1 MKKVYLQEIS
11 QNNETFYSMVADPKI
26 IAKLIQNVDPGKEQ
40 DNQRPWNESRVKE
53 VARYVA
59 GKFKDDENKKSKGL
73 IPNSP
78 IINITKN
85 IEKEEDADGYYIM
98 LPEKKSEIEQY
109 KESIEIIDGQ
119 HRVRAFMERYLDT
132 DLNENTKYDM
142 LFTVFFQMPKKLKQ
156 EVFMIT
162 NEKQVKVPANL
173 LRLFKKELDLL
184 KGDEV
189 IYELDVKLNEEDYS
203 PLKGRIIIGAKNIP
217 KGYQEVQIAKI
228 IDKSGTYKM
237 LSARNLD
244 TERMCKII
252 SNYLTAWEKS
262 YGVSFQEPQND
273 TLTKISGLRYVFYLL
288 PACMDILI
296 RRKATPTI
304 EEFKKIVDMLPA
316 ATDIDDV
323 FTNEYTTLSFRGEG
337 ATTQLAKEHGLKLK
351 TYDEENEDDYDIFKG
366 I

>member
-1 MKKVYLQEIS
+1 MKKIYLQEIH
-11 QNNETFYSMVADPKI
+11 QNNEDFYAMIADPKI

-40 DNQRPWNESRVKE
+40 ENQRPWNETRVKE

-59 GKFKDDENKKSKGL
+59 GKFKDDENKKAKGL

-78 IINITKN
+78 ILNIINN
-85 IEKEEDADGYYIM
+85 IDLEKDEKGYYIM
-98 LPEKKSEIEQY
+98 LPETKAELDNY
-109 KESIEIIDGQ
+109 KESIEVIDGQ
-119 HRVRAFMERYLDT
+119 HRVRAFMEEYLDA
-132 DLNENTKYDM
+132 DLSDNTKYDM
-142 LFTVFFQMPKKLKQ
+142 LFAVFFKMSKSLKQ
-156 EVFMIT
+156 EIFMIT
-162 NEKQVKVPANL
+162 NEKQVKVPSNL

-189 IYELDVKLNEEDYS
+189 IYELDVKLNDEDYS
-203 PLKGRIIIGAKNIP
+203 PLKGRIIIGAKSIS

-244 TERMCKII
+244 TETMCKTI
-252 SNYLTAWEKS
+252 SNYLTAWEKA
-262 YGVSFQEPQND
+262 YGVSFQDPQND
-273 TLTKISGLRYVFYLL
+273 TLTKISGLRYVFYLF

-296 RRKATPTI
+296 RRKAKPTVD
-304 EEFKKIVDMLPA
+304 EFKKIVDMLPA

-351 TYDEENEDDYDIFKG
+351 TYDEENESDFNIFEG

>member
-11 QNNETFYSMVADPKI
+11 QNNEKFYAMIADPKI
-26 IAKLIQNVDPGKEQ
+26 IAKLILNVEAGKEQ

-59 GKFKDDENKKSKGL
+59 GKFKDDENKKAKGL

-78 IINITKN
+78 ILNVINNITK
-85 IEKEEDADGYYIM
+85 EKDSDGYYIM
-98 LPEKKSEIEQY
+98 LPDKKSELDNY
-109 KESIEIIDGQ
+109 KESIEVIDGQ
-119 HRVRAFMERYLDT
+119 HRVRAFMEEYLDA
-132 DLNENTKYDM
+132 DLNDNTKYDM
-142 LFTVFFQMPKKLKQ
+142 LFTVFFQMPKSLKQ
-156 EVFMIT
+156 EIFMIT

-189 IYELDVKLNEEDYS
+189 IYELDEKLNSEDYS

-228 IDKSGTYKM
+228 INKSGTFKM
-237 LSARNLD
+237 FNARNLD
-244 TERMCKII
+244 TETMCKII
-252 SNYLTAWEKS
+252 SNYLIAWEKS
-262 YGVSFQEPQND
+262 YGVSFQDPQSD
-273 TLTKISGLRYVFYLL
+273 TLTKISGLRYAFYLL
-288 PACMDILI
+288 PTCMDILI
-296 RRKATPTI
+296 RRKVKPTAD
-304 EEFKKIVDMLPA
+304 EFKKVVDMLPA
-316 ATDIDDV
+316 ATEIDDV
-323 FTNEYTTLSFRGEG
+323 FTNEFTSLSFRGEG

-351 TYDEENEDDYDIFKG
+351 TYDEEKEEDFDIFEG